1 MILGIQHEH
10 GTGPGLIGER
20 IERAGHKLDLRHPY
34 LGEPLP
40 PDLSGHDGLVVLGG
54 TPGTGDVGLAP
65 WLPAVE
71 ALLREAV
78 RDEVPVLGV
87 CLGGQLLA
95 QACGGTVTVAA
106 AAQVGLFPLG
116 AYPAADD
123 DELFSGFPADG
134 QAVQWHWDEI
144 AELPPGAVPLLRDD
158 AFPHQ
163 AFRLGRRAWGVQ
175 FHPEV
180 LLASATEWASG
191 ESPQLAELGLDVPAM
206 LGGVAA
212 AEPALRDLWGG
223 ITDRWLALVRE
234 PA

>member
-20 IERAGHKLDLRHPY
+20 IEEAGLKLDLRHPY
-34 LGEPLP
+34 QGEPLP
-40 PDLSGHDGLVVLGG
+40 ADLSAHSGLIVLGG
-54 TPGTGDVGLAP
+54 TPGAGDVALAP

-71 ALLREAV
+71 ELLREAV

-95 QACGGTVTVAA
+95 TACGGTVTVAP
-106 AAQVGLFPLG
+106 AAQVGLHPLG
-116 AYPAADD
+116 PYPAASD
-123 DELFSGFPADG
+123 DELFAGFPDDG
-134 QAVQWHWDEI
+134 RAVQWHWDEI
-144 AELPPGAVPLLRDD
+144 TTLPPGAVPLLRDG

-180 LLASATEWASG
+180 LLGSASEWASG
-191 ESPQLAELGLDVPAM
+191 DSPQLAALGLDVPAM
-206 LGGVAA
+206 LGRIAE
-212 AEPALRDLWGG
+212 AEPSLRALWGG